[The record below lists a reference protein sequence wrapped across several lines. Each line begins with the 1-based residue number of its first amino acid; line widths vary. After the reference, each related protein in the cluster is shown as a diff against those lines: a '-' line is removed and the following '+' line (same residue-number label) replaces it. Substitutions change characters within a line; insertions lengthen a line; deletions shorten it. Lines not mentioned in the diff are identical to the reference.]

1 MRVKLTI
8 GRKLF
13 VTVAL
18 LALPAIVLVGLWI
31 SDARS
36 TLAAYDRGTAALQQI
51 DVIWRAMIDGA
62 ETKTVDA
69 APLRELSGQPDLAA
83 GARDKTQELIAKID
97 EKPSVRAL
105 LSGGSGLVHE
115 IAIEANLTGTVSGPF
130 SPMVEL
136 LTDNAA
142 LVLSRSAL
150 LERTVRRVAAKEQ
163 RNPADRMAILVNAG
177 QFKGAADRLS
187 YLANADLQT
196 LDEADAALLE
206 PAVKAYRAANGNL
219 QRAMT
224 KLVRQVNAEGGS
236 LSLDLGPL
244 NDAFSQ
250 MFRALGGLSQDL
262 GAQLTLK
269 LSEKRAATQQITW
282 VTGGAITISVLLATL
297 LAGLIARS
305 TSRGM
310 ATVMAQVVKI
320 SGGDVSDDFKLADRS
335 DEIGDVQRALAQ
347 MNRNAR
353 MNAEAMLALADGDL
367 DVRITALSDRDSLG
381 LAQQR
386 MLASLREIIT
396 GAGKSADDV
405 ASIAGTL
412 AATAERLGS
421 GASAQKATADLAQ
434 NLVDEVARGSEANAA
449 SAEQSEVA
457 AGVTEAAVMKSDK
470 LVADALQAATEIEAK
485 IANVEEI
492 ARQTDLLA
500 LNAAVEAARAGENGK
515 GFAVVAQEVRKL
527 AEHAQ
532 TSASEIRGLS
542 TRTVQTTNALRE
554 STDELLPSIEDT
566 LRLLRDIATRTKAQ
580 AAEANRVS
588 SAIDEL
594 LDVTNANLATAER
607 TSDIST
613 TLSGSADG
621 LEKALAHF
629 VEHKTAAPADLRNA
643 A

>member
-69 APLRELSGQPDLAA
+69 APLRELSGQPDLAT
-83 GARDKTQELIAKID
+83 GARDKTEELIAKID
-97 EKPSVRAL
+97 EKPSVRTL

-353 MNAEAMLALADGDL
+353 MNAEAMLALAEGDL

-421 GASAQKATADLAQ
+421 GASAQKETADLAQ

-580 AAEANRVS
+580 ATEANRVS